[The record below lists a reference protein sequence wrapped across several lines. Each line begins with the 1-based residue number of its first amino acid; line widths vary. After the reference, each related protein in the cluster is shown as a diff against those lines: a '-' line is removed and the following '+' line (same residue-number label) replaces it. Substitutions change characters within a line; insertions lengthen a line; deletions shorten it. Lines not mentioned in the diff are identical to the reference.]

1 MLLLCLLG
9 RPSKPVHS
17 RLCLEIVAHFFLK
30 TVLFFGCFCRFT
42 LGFGGLF
49 KKAMGFVVLFLICP
63 CVSFQ
68 AWRLRFWSTEKC
80 IAPAKPLYFLPCD
93 LELAKGACER
103 LI

>member
-30 TVLFFGCFCRFT
+30 TVLFFGCFCCFT

-49 KKAMGFVVLFLICP
+49 KNAMGFSSVHVFLSRFG
-63 CVSFQ
+63 VSDSGRPRS
-68 AWRLRFWSTEKC
+68 ALLLRSHSTSFPVIWNLQRE
-80 IAPAKPLYFLPCD
+80 PVSV
-93 LELAKGACER
+93 
-103 LI
+103 